1 MKNSINKVIVGL
13 GFSALLVGCNS
24 QPIIDGAI
32 QGALGQ
38 VAQTVG
44 VSTGSTSSGNSGD
57 FLSPAHAR
65 NECRY
70 FQENK
75 CAQDFGVLTVTT
87 ERNRSNVTLVRYGS
101 LVEGASGGQLKES
114 SVSEQMFPYLDQQ
127 LIDFDTNIYIDNSA
141 KSVRPGTYYFKGQ
154 YGNQNPALAV
164 GTIVLKPG
172 VTNIINVTYN

>member
-1 MKNSINKVIVGL
+1 MKNSLKVVVGL
-13 GFSALLVGCNS
+13 GLSALLVGCNS

-44 VSTGSTSSGNSGD
+44 VSTGATRSGSGSD
-57 FLSPAHAR
+57 FLSPAHSR

-70 FQENK
+70 FNENK
-75 CAQDFGVLTVTT
+75 CAQDFGTLSVTT
-87 ERNRSNVTLVRYGS
+87 ERNRNNVTLVRYGR

-127 LIDFDTNIYIDNSA
+127 LIDFDTNIYVDASA

-154 YGNQNPALAV
+154 YGSQNPALAV

-172 VTNIINVTYN
+172 VTNIIHVTYN